1 MREDSPQRFRGSHDL
16 LKHRRLVDFFLECDV
31 LFVKPILEIL
41 DLPKRLLGLSDIHY
55 RSDELGLATLADNG
69 IAYDVQI
76 LDRTIRHQQTMLEIP
91 TFPVFENAVN
101 HVLNKLPVIG
111 MNSFHHRFQGWFDF
125 CSVEFKNP
133 EGFVRPKDL
142 IPRYVPAKTPRVAES
157 LSFGQVSL
165 ASPQLDRHLF
175 LIGDVHRR
183 ADELGHHS
191 VFENSSTYA
200 PDVAQLAAGSDD
212 PVFVIAAATFGRH
225 LTKQFRS
232 F

>member
-1 MREDSPQRFRGSHDL
+1 
-16 LKHRRLVDFFLECDV
+16 
-31 LFVKPILEIL
+31 
-41 DLPKRLLGLSDIHY
+41 
-55 RSDELGLATLADNG
+55 
-69 IAYDVQI
+69 
-76 LDRTIRHQQTMLEIP
+76 MLEIP
-91 TFPVFENAVN
+91 TFSVLENAIDRL
-101 HVLNKLPVIG
+101 LNEFPVIG
-111 MNSFHHRFQGWFDF
+111 MNSFHRRFRGRFEL
-125 CSVEFKNP
+125 STVVFKDP
-133 EGFVRPKDL
+133 EGFVRPKKL
-142 IPRYVPAKTPRVAES
+142 IPRQVPAKTPGMAES

-225 LTKQFRS
+225 FLEQCGGFCAIFGMDMGEIAVESERFCAIESENPVSLIRKEVEHATRVIRPASRVRQ
-232 F
+232 